1 MATNLGLIDIFSLL
15 GKMSKRLQRV
25 ELFPWEIS
33 RIQDELVATLKQM
46 SNIKLIDDEGTVFD
60 QELDKN
66 QWPALSKDLNNIMR
80 GEYKGQETT
89 VFEVF
94 RRGRS
99 GDDIMQSSM
108 RVLTTVQNRLG
119 SLSRAIADMFIER
132 LGREKD
138 HKSSKRD
145 QMTSILMLLGRKV

>member
-15 GKMSKRLQRV
+15 GKMSRRLQKV

-33 RIQDELVATLKQM
+33 QIQDELVSTLRQM
-46 SNIKLIDDEGTVFD
+46 SNIKLIDDESDRPVFD

-66 QWPALSKDLNNIMR
+66 QWPALSKDLDNIMR

-99 GDDIMQSSM
+99 GDDIMQSSL

-119 SLSRAIADMFIER
+119 SLSRAIADIFIER

-138 HKSSKRD
+138 HKSSKNARLN
-145 QMTSILMLLGRKV
+145 T